1 MAAIVSQGSYSAS
14 SIATI
19 FTATADCTV
28 SVRIT
33 NKSGSAGT
41 ITENSRSTGTT
52 TDATGMLLGD
62 VAIADNETLELT
74 GIVLNTSFENI
85 LLTCDVNLNYV
96 FSGAEQ

>member
-1 MAAIVSQGSYSAS
+1 
-14 SIATI
+14 
-19 FTATADCTV
+19 
-28 SVRIT
+28 
-33 NKSGSAGT
+33 
-41 ITENSRSTGTT
+41 
-52 TDATGMLLGD
+52 MLLGD

>member
-19 FTATADCTV
+19 FTATADVTV

-41 ITENSRSTGTT
+41 ITEISRSTGTT

-62 VAIADNETLELT
+62 VAADNETLELT